1 MELSVFQEARV
12 RFTERRV
19 RLIASKAIPAV
30 KVGGEEIGP
39 LEESETFEA
48 RLWVGEKLIAGGY
61 ATFASVGE
69 ALELPEL
76 QVIQFKETIQS
87 ARRLSTLPEGF
98 YLKLHR
104 LLRNLKGEEFQK
116 ALRLATDV
124 VHSRVG
130 KILSLATA
138 AGEGEI
144 LLQNLAPEEKAF
156 YRKISAG
163 VAEWEQEALRYG
175 A

>member
-1 MELSVFQEARV
+1 M
-12 RFTERRV
+12 
-19 RLIASKAIPAV
+19 
-30 KVGGEEIGP
+30 
-39 LEESETFEA
+39 
-48 RLWVGEKLIAGGY
+48 
-61 ATFASVGE
+61 
-69 ALELPEL
+69 
-76 QVIQFKETIQS
+76 
-87 ARRLSTLPEGF
+87 
-98 YLKLHR
+98 
-104 LLRNLKGEEFQK
+104 KGEELQK
-116 ALRLATDV
+116 ALRLTTDI